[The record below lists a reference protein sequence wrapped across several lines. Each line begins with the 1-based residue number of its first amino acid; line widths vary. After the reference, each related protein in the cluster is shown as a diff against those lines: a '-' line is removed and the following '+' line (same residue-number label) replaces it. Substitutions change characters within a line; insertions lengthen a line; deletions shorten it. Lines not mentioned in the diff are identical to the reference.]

1 MSILFMLLNLKI
13 RYGILIAT
21 TNSFGNALGISYDF
35 SNIFDK
41 YSKTRI
47 VIYMR
52 FPIYLRYVDI
62 LVDKTV
68 KFPRTQ

>member
-21 TNSFGNALGISYDF
+21 PNSFGNALGISYDF

-47 VIYMR
+47 
-52 FPIYLRYVDI
+52 LD
-62 LVDKTV
+62 LSKLST
-68 KFPRTQ
+68 